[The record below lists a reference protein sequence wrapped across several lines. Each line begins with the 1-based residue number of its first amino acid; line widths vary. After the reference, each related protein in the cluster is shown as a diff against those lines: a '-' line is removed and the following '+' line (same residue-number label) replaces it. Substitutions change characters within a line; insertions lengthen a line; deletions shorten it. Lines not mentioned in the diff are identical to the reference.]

1 MQAGCKRIEDMEWFQ
16 VLMFYGY
23 RNGNDLDTADED
35 LELIPRLVDL
45 VVIPKL
51 AGERLDYG
59 SCYALP
65 PFVLLS

>member
-1 MQAGCKRIEDMEWFQ
+1 MEWFQ

-23 RNGNDLDTADED
+23 RNGNDLDTSDED

-51 AGERLDYG
+51 AGKILK
-59 SCYALP
+59 A
-65 PFVLLS
+65 